1 VPSSVAYIFAPQDIL
16 PLLPDFTEIDVFK
29 DHICETLETCGHRI
43 ENLQHDMDELSASA
57 DEIQKV
63 RNSAHAMLRA
73 SAFAYGECASND
85 MQ

>member
-1 VPSSVAYIFAPQDIL
+1 MTDIKPLMSSNLLVPIFGVIIKDIL

-63 RNSAHAMLRA
+63 
-73 SAFAYGECASND
+73 CAEYYI
-85 MQ
+85 